1 MKIIRIYADEDIA
14 FNVGDSVGLSSRII
28 SEINEYD
35 EFYEVRYSNSKLVS
49 HINKTYVFRVDL
61 TEEG

>member
-1 MKIIRIYADEDIA
+1 MKIIRLYADEDIV
-14 FNVGDSVGLSSRII
+14 FCVGESVGYSSGIV

-35 EFYEVRYSNSKLVS
+35 EFYEVQYSNSKLVS

-61 TEEG
+61 MEED

>member
-61 TEEG
+61 MEED

>member
-1 MKIIRIYADEDIA
+1 MKIIRIYADEDTA
-14 FNVGDSVGLSSRII
+14 FNVGQSVGLSSRII

-61 TEEG
+61 TDED

>member
-1 MKIIRIYADEDIA
+1 MKIIRLYADEDTA
-14 FNVGDSVGLSSRII
+14 FNVGQSVGLSSRII

-61 TEEG
+61 TEED

>member
-1 MKIIRIYADEDIA
+1 MKIIRIYADEDTA
-14 FNVGDSVGLSSRII
+14 FNVGQSVGLSSRII

-49 HINKTYVFRVDL
+49 HINKTYVLRVDL